1 MKLSYVQLEK
11 VAICFMHAR
20 NNMKLLLLSFDWRS
34 MARNDP
40 QELLRRLARDGF
52 LSSDIQV
59 TVFALGK
66 ENYEQKINDTVSV
79 VTKKAPR
86 GFIRFFIDVLYGFYA
101 LAYYK
106 SQKIKFDYI
115 ASADP
120 HIVWWLWFIPKRP
133 QVLFFLNTHY
143 RILAKANR
151 KIISYCYIIVTEFLT
166 RRLFSKVFVISSE
179 GYNYAQDYLRK
190 GDTDCILYTPN
201 TFIYNYEQEQRES
214 VIVREQMVKNNEQII
229 LVVSRLEK
237 EKGVDRALQLFS
249 RSIAQGLNARLLII
263 GNGSQQATLWRYI
276 KDNNFEDKIIHI
288 PFVQHDSLWRYYLA
302 SDVLLLCSRSEGLG
316 LVVLEAMYAR
326 LPVASTKVGGL
337 CDSIGEHEERGIYI
351 DEFAVEK
358 FSRYLQK
365 ISTNDQEIIE
375 QKEKAYQFVEEKI
388 KQFTT
393 ISKLL
398 HNEHTTFN
406 S

>member
-1 MKLSYVQLEK
+1 
-11 VAICFMHAR
+11 
-20 NNMKLLLLSFDWRS
+20 
-34 MARNDP
+34 
-40 QELLRRLARDGF
+40 
-52 LSSDIQV
+52 
-59 TVFALGK
+59 
-66 ENYEQKINDTVSV
+66 
-79 VTKKAPR
+79 
-86 GFIRFFIDVLYGFYA
+86 
-101 LAYYK
+101 
-106 SQKIKFDYI
+106 
-115 ASADP
+115 
-120 HIVWWLWFIPKRP
+120 
-133 QVLFFLNTHY
+133 
-143 RILAKANR
+143 LAKANR

-179 GYNYAQDYLRK
+179 GYNYAQDYLKK

-316 LVVLEAMYAR
+316 LVGLIPLMPFGPITCLTWPMPR
-326 LPVASTKVGGL
+326 LPVV
-337 CDSIGEHEERGIYI
+337 IW
-351 DEFAVEK
+351 V
-358 FSRYLQK
+358 SR
-365 ISTNDQEIIE
+365 
-375 QKEKAYQFVEEKI
+375 
-388 KQFTT
+388 
-393 ISKLL
+393 LL
-398 HNEHTTFN
+398 ILHLRPLGAFLPLM
-406 S
+406 SRQR